1 MRDNLNVG
9 SIPQPRPYIDN
20 PVNKQRKGHMLI
32 TADRLTALVEQI
44 FVATGAS
51 AAFASEVAEHLVAA
65 NLKGHDS
72 HGVGMTPAYVGNIRA
87 DLLKVDAQAQVI
99 KDNGAVL
106 VIDGQF
112 GFGQVVGRQAVDIAI
127 ERVKQT
133 GVVCAGVRNCHHLGR
148 IGTYAEQCA
157 AAGLVSIHLVNV
169 VGHDPQVSPF
179 GGRDRRMTT
188 NPFTCAVPRKDAPP
202 VVLDMA
208 TSAVALGKVRVAYN
222 AGTQVPA
229 GALVDH
235 EGVPTTDP
243 AVMYEEPFGALGPFG
258 QHKGYGLA
266 VMCELLGGALAGEW
280 TAQPEN
286 LRSHHIVN
294 HMFMCV
300 LDPAAFGGLDK
311 FQSEVDAMVDYLHST
326 TPAKGFDKVRVPGD
340 PEREAMA
347 ERQANGIEVDE
358 NTWAGV
364 LTAAEKAGLSAS
376 EIADLIDA

>member
-1 MRDNLNVG
+1 MQIHAAPLTQLVTE
-9 SIPQPRPYIDN
+9 IFT
-20 PVNKQRKGHMLI
+20 
-32 TADRLTALVEQI
+32 TAGASSADAREVASHLVE
-44 FVATGAS
+44 
-51 AAFASEVAEHLVAA
+51 A

-72 HGVGMTPAYVGNIRA
+72 HGIGMTPAYIGNIKA
-87 DLLKVDAQAQVI
+87 DLLKVGAHADLI
-99 KDNGAVL
+99 RDNGAVM

-112 GFGQVVGRQAVDIAI
+112 GFGQVVGRQATDMAI
-127 ERVKQT
+127 ERVRTT

-157 AAGLVSIHLVNV
+157 AAGLVSIHFVNV
-169 VGHDPQVSPF
+169 VGHAPQVSPY

-188 NPFTCAVPRKDAPP
+188 NPFTCAVPRHNAPP

-222 AGTQVPA
+222 AGKEVPP

-235 EGVPTTDP
+235 EGAPTTNP

-286 LRSHHIVN
+286 HRSHHIVN

-300 LDPAAFGGLDK
+300 MDPEAFGGLDK
-311 FQSEVDAMVDYLHST
+311 FNHEVDAMVDYLHST
-326 TPAKGFDKVRVPGD
+326 TPAKGFDKVRVPGE
-340 PEREAMA
+340 PERESKAQREA
-347 ERQANGIEVDE
+347 EGIPIDDT
-358 NTWAGV
+358 TWDGLLKAARSAGMRD
-364 LTAAEKAGLSAS
+364 AQ
-376 EIADLIDA
+376 IDALIKGS